1 MKTTIIKQQ
10 IFLIAFCLATFI
22 SGPQL
27 VAQNEA
33 SSESVVEIAQVAD
46 QPQEGLRMN
55 FRNVPLEMVLD
66 YMSEAAGFSI
76 IAETDISGEVSVWN
90 NRPLNREQ
98 AVALLDSILNEKGY
112 AAIRVGNT
120 LKIVSSSNAQT
131 ENLPVRTGNDPA
143 EIPQSD
149 RMVTQII
156 PVRYTGAVDLIEN
169 LEPLLPENSSMT
181 ANESSNAVVLTGT
194 ENNIRRVAE
203 IIRAL
208 DTSISGISQLQVFP
222 LKYSDATQLAEV
234 VKSLFEAPQQSSRGR
249 SSSSGRSIFSSFRFG
264 GRGGGDDGG
273 RGGSSRGSSRGG
285 GSGDSEAL
293 QAASRVVAVADER
306 TNSLVVSAPD
316 EYMPTI
322 VQLVTEIDT
331 NVDDITEL
339 QVFPLKFADAYEMS
353 EILKDLFDESGQD
366 QTSSRGGFRFG
377 RGGPF
382 GGGSERGG
390 GRSSGGSEE
399 SSRVQ
404 AMTRVTAV
412 PDPRTNSVIVSAAS
426 NLMSQIERMINQLD
440 SDSSK
445 KQKVFVYSL
454 DNADVDNVATILRGM
469 FESQSSTLNNRN
481 NANRSGQN
489 NNNPLNNRSV
499 NQQNFGLGGAGGGVT
514 NR

>member
-1 MKTTIIKQQ
+1 MNQ
-10 IFLIAFCLATFI
+10 IFMNKYILLMTLCLAFNI
-22 SGPQL
+22 QEWRVL
-27 VAQNEA
+27 AQNAENQA
-33 SSESVVEIAQVAD
+33 SRPLNNETAPQSET
-46 QPQEGLRMN
+46 GLRMN

-90 NRPLNREQ
+90 NRPLNKEE
-98 AVALLDSILNEKGY
+98 AVSLLDSILNEKGY

-120 LKIVSSSNAQT
+120 LKIVSSSSAKT

-143 EIPQSD
+143 EIPQTD

-169 LEPLLPENSSMT
+169 LEPLLPDNASMT

-208 DTSISGISQLQVFP
+208 DTSISGISQLKVFP
-222 LKYSDATQLAEV
+222 LKYSDATELAEV
-234 VKSLFEAPQQSSRGR
+234 VKNLFEAPQQSSRGR
-249 SSSSGRSIFSSFRFG
+249 SSSGRSIFSSFRFG
-264 GRGGGDDGG
+264 GRGGGDDRGRG
-273 RGGSSRGSSRGG
+273 DRGGSSN
-285 GSGDSEAL
+285 SGDSEAL

-322 VQLVTEIDT
+322 IQLVTEIDK

-339 QVFPLKFADAYEMS
+339 QVFPLQYADAFEMS
-353 EILKDLFDESGQD
+353 EILKDLFDDSSQE

-377 RGGPF
+377 RGPF
-382 GGGSERGG
+382 GGGGDRGG
-390 GRSSGGSEE
+390 SRGSGGNEE

-426 NLMSQIERMINQLD
+426 NLMSQIERMITQLD

-445 KQKVFVYSL
+445 KQKVYVYSL

-469 FESQSSTLNNRN
+469 FESQSTTLNNRN

>member
-1 MKTTIIKQQ
+1 MKHTI
-10 IFLIAFCLATFI
+10 FFIAFSLIFTAQSLLT
-22 SGPQL
+22 L
-27 VAQNEA
+27 AQNDA
-33 SSESVVEIAQVAD
+33 NAESNTTTDSTV
-46 QPQEGLRMN
+46 QPLEGLRMN

-90 NRPLNREQ
+90 NRPLNKDQ
-98 AVALLDSILNEKGY
+98 AVSLLDSILNEKGY
-112 AAIRVGNT
+112 AAVRVGNT
-120 LKIVSSSNAQT
+120 LKIISSGSAKT
-131 ENLPVRTGNDPA
+131 ANLPVRTGNDPA

-156 PVRYTGAVDLIEN
+156 PVRYTGAVDLIDN
-169 LEPLLPENSSMT
+169 LEPLLPDNASMT

-208 DTSISGISQLQVFP
+208 DTSISGISQLKVFP
-222 LKYSDATQLAEV
+222 LKYSDATELADV
-234 VKSLFEAPQQSSRGR
+234 VKSLFEAPQTSSRSRGSSRGGF
-249 SSSSGRSIFSSFRFG
+249 SGFRFG
-264 GRGGGDDGG
+264 GRGGDDGG
-273 RGGSSRGSSRGG
+273 RGGDRGSS

-293 QAASRVVAVADER
+293 QAASRVLAVADER

-322 VQLVTEIDT
+322 IQLVEEIDT

-339 QVFPLKFADAYEMS
+339 QVFALKFADAYEMS
-353 EILKDLFDESGQD
+353 EILKDLFDDSNEE

-377 RGGPF
+377 RGGE
-382 GGGSERGG
+382 SSR
-390 GRSSGGSEE
+390 GRSSSSSDE
-399 SSRVQ
+399 SPRVQ
-404 AMTRVTAV
+404 AMTRVSAV
-412 PDPRTNSVIVSAAS
+412 PDARTNSIIVSAAS
-426 NLMSQIERMINQLD
+426 NLMSQIERMILQLD

-445 KQKVFVYSL
+445 KQKVYVYSL

-481 NANRSGQN
+481 NSNRSGQS
-489 NNNPLNNRSV
+489 NNNPLSNRSV
-499 NQQNFGLGGAGGGVT
+499 NQQNFGLGGAAGVT